1 MPLRLDFLRG
11 LISKNGGPRTRVV
24 SNGDRLRWPVFGG
37 MGISAMVTIVMG
49 MGTGTQERSPWDWK
63 YISYAVIGFE
73 PAPTVL
79 TL

>member
-1 MPLRLDFLRG
+1 MNNGDRRCWPLSGGMR
-11 LISKNGGPRTRVV
+11 ISAMN
-24 SNGDRLRWPVFGG
+24 NGDRLRWPLFGG

-63 YISYAVIGFE
+63 YISYAVIDFE
-73 PAPTVL
+73 TSPAIL